1 MAYRADDRLEL
12 ALRASNEGIWDWNV
26 VTGDMHYSGRILRFL
41 GCRRNEMPHLFKD
54 LSWVHEDDRGEF
66 REKLEAAMMPGG
78 EQRLAVEP
86 RGRGPKG
93 GEWRYYRIRGIVVR
107 DEAGAPVRLAG
118 SMIDISRRKRAEE
131 ALLEERHL
139 MHLLIDNVPLNIYFK
154 DRESRFTL
162 VNDSM
167 VKWLGKE
174 SAADLLGKTD
184 HDFFEAEHAD
194 QARRD
199 ELKIM
204 ETGEPIVGYL
214 ELETSSEGEDVWVLT
229 TKMPLPDRNG
239 EIIGTFGVSSDVS
252 ELVNTQRSLAAVA
265 AKLKQRNNEIEEEL
279 VLAREVQQAL
289 LPQEYPTLP
298 AGTLPEESRVKFG
311 HRYIPISGLAGD
323 FFEVFPVG
331 EQAVAMFI
339 CDVMGHG
346 VRSAIIVS
354 MLRGLL
360 DHVEH
365 TAVDPAA
372 FLTELNFGLSRIL
385 RQAGV
390 TMFATAFV
398 AVIDLE
404 SSELR
409 YASAGHPSAIVRT
422 TDGAGVLPLGGRG
435 AGPGLGLFADAEYET
450 QRMKLDGIRQL
461 LMFTDGIFEIENR
474 AGEALLQNRLVQVV
488 REAEAQSLEH
498 LLGEV
503 LERVLAFAETKQ
515 FDDDVCLLGV
525 DLVEP

>member
-1 MAYRADDRLEL
+1 
-12 ALRASNEGIWDWNV
+12 
-26 VTGDMHYSGRILRFL
+26 
-41 GCRRNEMPHLFKD
+41 MPHLFED
-54 LSWVHEDDRGEF
+54 FSWIHEEDRDEF
-66 REKLEAAMMPGG
+66 QEKLRAALKANGD
-78 EQRLAVEP
+78 QRLAVEP
-86 RGRGPKG
+86 RGRGPGG
-93 GEWRYYRIRGIVVR
+93 GEWRYFRIRGIVVR
-107 DEAGAPVRLAG
+107 DDAGLPVRLAG

-131 ALLEERHL
+131 ALQEERHL
-139 MHLLIDNVPLNIYFK
+139 MRLLIDNVPLNIYFK
-154 DRESRFTL
+154 DQESRFTL
-162 VNDSM
+162 VNQSI

-174 SAADLLGKTD
+174 KPEDLLGKTD

-214 ELETSSEGEDVWVLT
+214 ELETTTEGEDVWVLT
-229 TKMPLPDRNG
+229 TKMPLRDRNG

-298 AGTLPEESRVKFG
+298 ANGAPGESMVSFG

-331 EQAVAMFI
+331 ENAVAMFI

-360 DHVEH
+360 DQVEH
-365 TAVDPAA
+365 AAVDPAG
-372 FLTELNFGLSRIL
+372 FLTELNDGLSRIL

-390 TMFATAFV
+390 TMLTAFIT
-398 AVIDLE
+398 VIDLE
-404 SSELR
+404 ARELR
-409 YASAGHPSAIVRT
+409 YASAGHPAGIVRT
-422 TDGAGVLPLGGRG
+422 VDGASVLPLGGRG
-435 AGPGLGLFADAEYET
+435 AGPGLGLFAEAEYET
-450 QRMKLDGIRQL
+450 QRMKLDGIRQV

-474 AGEALLQNRLVQVV
+474 AGEALLQNRLVRVV
-488 REAEAQSLEH
+488 RDAESAGLED

-503 LERVLAFAETKQ
+503 LERVLAFAETRQ
-515 FDDDVCLLGV
+515 FDDDVCLLGME
-525 DLVEP
+525 LKGTT

>member
-1 MAYRADDRLEL
+1 M
-12 ALRASNEGIWDWNV
+12 
-26 VTGDMHYSGRILRFL
+26 TGDVHYSGRILRFL
-41 GCRRNEMPHLFKD
+41 GCRRDEMPHLFED
-54 LSWVHEDDRGEF
+54 FSWIHEEDRDEF
-66 REKLEAAMMPGG
+66 REKLRAAMAVHG

-86 RGRGPKG
+86 RGRGPQG
-93 GEWRYYRIRGIVVR
+93 GAWRYFRIRGIVVR
-107 DEAGAPVRLAG
+107 DESGVPVRLAG
-118 SMIDISRRKRAEE
+118 SMIDISRRKEAEE
-131 ALLEERHL
+131 ALQEERHL
-139 MHLLIDNVPLNIYFK
+139 MRLLIDNVPLNIYFK

-162 VNDSM
+162 VNQSI

-174 SAADLLGKTD
+174 QPEDLLGKTD

-214 ELETSSEGEDVWVLT
+214 ELETTLEGEDVWVLT
-229 TKMPLPDRNG
+229 TKMPLPDRKG

-298 AGTLPEESRVKFG
+298 AGCPPSGSQVTFG

-331 EQAVAMFI
+331 ENAMAMFI

-360 DHVEH
+360 DQVEH
-365 TAVDPAA
+365 AAVDPAG
-372 FLTELNFGLSRIL
+372 FLTELNVGLSRIL

-404 SSELR
+404 TGELR
-409 YASAGHPSAIVRT
+409 YASAGHPAGIVRT
-422 TDGAGVLPLGGRG
+422 VDGASVLPLGGRG
-435 AGPGLGLFADAEYET
+435 AGPGLGLFAEAEYET
-450 QRMKLDGIRQL
+450 QRMKLDGIRQML
-461 LMFTDGIFEIENR
+461 LFTDGIFEIENR
-474 AGEALLQNRLVQVV
+474 AGEALLQNRLVRVV
-488 REAEAQSLEH
+488 RDAESDDLEE

-525 DLVEP
+525 ELKGG